1 MTCNLSLAVT
11 VLALA
16 LLTLSGCAAHNP
28 NAFRTVLEPSCLLEP
43 IVIEDC
49 DVNREPV
56 YCRKVKLRY
65 RAGCEKIEVVQAKK

>member
-1 MTCNLSLAVT
+1 MNCNLSLAV
-11 VLALA
+11 LALA
-16 LLTLSGCAAHNP
+16 LLALSGCAAHNP

-56 YCRKVKLRY
+56 YCRKVKLR
-65 RAGCEKIEVVQAKK
+65 QAALPRGLRENRSDPG

>member
-1 MTCNLSLAVT
+1 MNCNVSLA

-16 LLTLSGCAAHNP
+16 LLTLTGCAAHKP

-49 DVNREPV
+49 DINREPV

-65 RAGCEKIEVVQAKK
+65 RAGCEKIEVIQAKK

>member
-1 MTCNLSLAVT
+1 MNCNLSLVA
-11 VLALA
+11 LALA
-16 LLTLSGCAAHNP
+16 LLTLSACATHNP

-65 RAGCEKIEVVQAKK
+65 RAGCEKIEVIQAKK

>member
-1 MTCNLSLAVT
+1 MNCKLCLAALV
-11 VLALA
+11 LA

-28 NAFRTVLEPSCLLEP
+28 NAFRAVLEPNCLVAP

-49 DVNREPV
+49 DANGVPM

-65 RAGCEKIEVVQAKK
+65 RRGCEKIEVIQAKK

>member
-1 MTCNLSLAVT
+1 MTCRLSLA

-16 LLTLSGCAAHNP
+16 LLTLNGCAAHNP
-28 NAFRTVLEPSCLLEP
+28 KAFRTVLEPSCLLEP

-49 DVNREPV
+49 DANRVPV

-65 RAGCEKIEVVQAKK
+65 RAGCEKIEVIQAKK